1 MRRCLDLLHGGFQ
14 VFGVY
19 VVDAPALR
27 QALEQLTGFNHDQ
40 RQPRDLSRFN
50 GPVGF
55 EASVSVF
62 VRDVDDSRDLEP
74 QLAVTG
80 DDLIKRALT
89 HLGDGDKAR

>member
-1 MRRCLDLLHGGFQ
+1 M
-14 VFGVY
+14 
-19 VVDAPALR
+19 
-27 QALEQLTGFNHDQ
+27 
-40 RQPRDLSRFN
+40 
-50 GPVGF
+50 
-55 EASVSVF
+55 SVF